1 MQNADVT
8 NPICATSSTP
18 VRMFSIKQA
27 RASTDRPPPSSQLA
41 LDRSLNTSG
50 NELTQHQSDLLE
62 LQARAEGAKVA
73 ALSAVVEGKDAES
86 DATTLHREVD
96 CESFFFLSALCRN
109 TPAEFLASDGGVKP
123 SRRKQIGSAGGS
135 GLRFE

>member
-1 MQNADVT
+1 MLAL
-8 NPICATSSTP
+8 
-18 VRMFSIKQA
+18 
-27 RASTDRPPPSSQLA
+27 PPPSSQLA

-73 ALSAVVEGKDAES
+73 ALSAVVEGKDVES
-86 DATTLHREVD
+86 DAITLHRELD
-96 CESFFFLSALCRN
+96 CESFFLCASSVFPTSVEN
-109 TPAEFLASDGGVKP
+109 TPAEFLASDGGVKH